1 MKNTLLKISIGAA
14 AVFGPAL
21 ALAQNLYTG
30 GSGVSTGTTN
40 PGGTSIFNILGI
52 ISSIFAIV
60 IPLLVTI
67 AVIWVIIGVIKY
79 ITADDDETQATARKT
94 ILHGIIAVFVIVSI
108 WGLVAILNQT
118 FDVGQ
123 GGGNTGN
130 CQPVWNPTTQDFEIP
145 INCTP

>member
-1 MKNTLLKISIGAA
+1 MKNKLLKLSVGVATFLA
-14 AVFGPAL
+14 PAL
-21 ALAQNLYTG
+21 AFAQPYTG
-30 GSGVSTGTTN
+30 GSGVSTGTVS
-40 PGGTSIFNILGI
+40 PGGTDVFNILGI

-130 CQPVWNPTTQDFEIP
+130 CQPTWNPSIGDFEIP
-145 INCTP
+145 PNCQ

>member
-1 MKNTLLKISIGAA
+1 MKNTLLKLSVGAA
-14 AVFGPAL
+14 SFLAPVFAF
-21 ALAQNLYTG
+21 AQPFYD
-30 GSGVSTGTTN
+30 GSFGQSSGTVL
-40 PGGTSIFNILGI
+40 PGGTDAFNILGI
-52 ISSIFAIV
+52 ISSIFAVV
-60 IPLLVTI
+60 IPILVTI
-67 AVIWVIIGVIKY
+67 AVIWVIVGVIKY

-130 CQPVWNPTTQDFEIP
+130 CQPTWNPLINDFVIP
-145 INCTP
+145 PIC